1 MSCEVHKEASRWYA
15 ESRKNRA
22 TFERIAKPVEWLT
35 GLLQIPGTPISGKL
49 LTDIRQKY
57 RDRSEIK
64 IGELY
69 NDCINMP
76 NAEAAQLLFD
86 AMKKAARF

>member
-22 TFERIAKPVEWLT
+22 TFEKIAKPVEWLT

-69 NDCINMP
+69 TLCMATP
-76 NAEAAQLLFD
+76 NAEAANLIFA
-86 AMKKAARF
+86 AMKRAAR